1 MSVVFVP
8 NVVYYITI
16 AKEQKKQTTGHPEP
30 LKPMRTYGSDPIY

>member
-1 MSVVFVP
+1 MSIAITSFFM
-8 NVVYYITI
+8 YYITI